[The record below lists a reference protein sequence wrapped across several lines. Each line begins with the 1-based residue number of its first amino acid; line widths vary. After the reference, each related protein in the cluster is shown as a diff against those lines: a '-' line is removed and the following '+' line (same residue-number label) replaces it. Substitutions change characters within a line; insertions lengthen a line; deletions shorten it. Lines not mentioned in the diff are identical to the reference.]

1 MGSRSKYRPHSKQPR
16 QDKVMTIRDMWTPAD
31 PLLVYLAT
39 IEQEL
44 QKKYEEIKILGSPE
58 KAKIEGS
65 LAMLRSLALT
75 VLQHRVIGDLIPLK
89 FMPKEVGNAKTATE
103 AIELS
108 QEQLAKEKKL
118 LGPDAR
124 PDSEE
129 GNV

>member
-1 MGSRSKYRPHSKQPR
+1 MGSRSKHHSQRRQQR
-16 QDKVMTIRDMWTPAD
+16 QDRVMTIRDMWTPAD
-31 PLLVYLAT
+31 PLLVYMVT

-44 QKKYEEIKILGSPE
+44 QKKYEELKIVGSPE

-108 QEQLAKEKKL
+108 QEQLSKEEEL
-118 LGPDAR
+118 LGPDAK
-124 PDSEE
+124 PEIQE
-129 GNV
+129 G